1 MSFWS
6 VMNWIAWGACALI
19 TLLLVKDV
27 IAVETGRFESR
38 QERSSRETP
47 NQSEG

>member
-6 VMNWIAWGACALI
+6 VMNWIAWGACALA
-19 TLLLVKDV
+19 LLLVKDV

-38 QERSSRETP
+38 QERSSKETP